1 MSKVALIVE
10 YTAKAGCRGAFLEL
24 LLPHAAAS
32 REEPGTLRFDVL
44 FPGDDPD
51 RLVLYEL
58 YADQAAYE
66 FHAGTE
72 RLKNMKAAAAD
83 LIAERKG
90 SLWQMHD
97 AGGL

>member
-10 YTAKAGCRGAFLEL
+10 YTTKEGCLDAFLEL

-44 FPGDDPD
+44 ISREGPN

-58 YADQAAYE
+58 YADHAAYE

-72 RLKNMKAAAAD
+72 RLKNMKAAAAE
-83 LIAERKG
+83 LIAERKAQ
-90 SLWQMHD
+90 LCDMRD
-97 AGGL
+97 DGGI

>member
-10 YTAKAGCRGAFLEL
+10 YTAKEGCRQAFLDL
-24 LLPHAAAS
+24 LLPHAAES

-44 FPGDDPD
+44 FPDDDPN

-58 YADQAAYE
+58 YADRAAHQ

-72 RLKNMKAAAAD
+72 RLKNMKAAAGD
-83 LIAERKG
+83 LIAERRG
-90 SLWQMHD
+90 TLCQMHD
-97 AGGL
+97 DGGL